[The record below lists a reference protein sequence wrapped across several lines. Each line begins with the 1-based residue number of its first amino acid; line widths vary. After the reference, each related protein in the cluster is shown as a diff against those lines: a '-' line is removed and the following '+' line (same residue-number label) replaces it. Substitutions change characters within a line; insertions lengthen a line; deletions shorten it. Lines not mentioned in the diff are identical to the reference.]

1 LKPAAFKYLRPESIG
16 DALALLALHRD
27 DARIIAGGQSLVPM
41 LNFRIARYDF
51 LIDING
57 ISELS
62 FIKAES
68 DSLRIGAL
76 TRYHA
81 IESSPEVSDAAPL
94 LRDATKWVAHRPIR
108 ARGTIGG
115 SLSHADPAAEYPP
128 VMIALEAKFVVR
140 SASSQRSVHADE
152 FFTGIFSTVLEPDE
166 MLTEIQIPRAT
177 SNHFFA
183 IEEFSRR
190 PGDLAVIGVV
200 VNLGFSGKR
209 VQSARLVAFGLGGGP
224 CRITE
229 AETHLIG
236 RELSQEQVESA
247 SMAAASISAQS
258 DNNATSELRKKLA
271 CVLTRR
277 ALLKVS
283 SAQMG
288 QQDE

>member
-1 LKPAAFKYLRPESIG
+1 MLS
-16 DALALLALHRD
+16 LHRNA
-27 DARIIAGGQSLVPM
+27 ARIIAGGQSLVPM
-41 LNFRIARYDF
+41 LNFRLARFEF

-62 FIKAES
+62 YLIAGS

-76 TRYHA
+76 TRYHI
-81 IESSPEVSDAAPL
+81 IESSTEVSDAAPL
-94 LRDATKWVAHRPIR
+94 LREATKCVAHRPIR

-115 SLSHADPAAEYPP
+115 SLAHADPAAEYPP
-128 VMIALEAKFVVR
+128 VMIALGARIVVR
-140 SASSQRSVHADE
+140 SALSQRSVHAED
-152 FFTGIFSTVLEPDE
+152 FFTGVFSTVLEPDE

-190 PGDLAVIGVV
+190 PGDLAVIGIVA
-200 VNLGFSGKR
+200 NLGFSGKR
-209 VQSARLVAFGLGGGP
+209 VQSARLVAFGLDGAP

-229 AETHLIG
+229 AETQLIG
-236 RELSQEQVESA
+236 RELSQEQVE
-247 SMAAASISAQS
+247 AASIAASSIRAHS
-258 DNNATSELRKKLA
+258 DNNATSELRQKLA

-283 SAQMG
+283 SAQLG
-288 QQDE
+288 QHNE

>member
-1 LKPAAFKYLRPESIG
+1 MKPAAFKYLRPESIG
-16 DALALLALHRD
+16 DALALLSLHRN
-27 DARIIAGGQSLVPM
+27 DARILAGGQSLVPM
-41 LNFRIARYDF
+41 LNFRIARYEF

-62 FIKAES
+62 YIKVES

-76 TRYHA
+76 TRYHT
-81 IESSPEVSDAAPL
+81 IESSTAVGDAAPL
-94 LRDATKWVAHRPIR
+94 LRDATKCVAHRPIR

-115 SLSHADPAAEYPP
+115 SLAHADPAAEYPP
-128 VMIALEAKFVVR
+128 VMVALGAKMVVR
-140 SASSQRSVHADE
+140 SALSQRSVHADD

-166 MLTEIQIPRAT
+166 MLTEIQIPRAA

-190 PGDLAVIGVV
+190 PGDLAVIGIVA
-200 VNLGFSGKR
+200 NLGFLGKR
-209 VQSARLVAFGLGGGP
+209 VQSARLVAFGLGDGP

-236 RELSQEQVESA
+236 RELSQEQIEGA
-247 SMAAASISAQS
+247 SIAASSIPAQS
-258 DNNATSELRKKLA
+258 DNNATSELRKSMA

-277 ALLKVS
+277 ALLKLS
-283 SAQMG
+283 SAQLG
-288 QQDE
+288 QHNE